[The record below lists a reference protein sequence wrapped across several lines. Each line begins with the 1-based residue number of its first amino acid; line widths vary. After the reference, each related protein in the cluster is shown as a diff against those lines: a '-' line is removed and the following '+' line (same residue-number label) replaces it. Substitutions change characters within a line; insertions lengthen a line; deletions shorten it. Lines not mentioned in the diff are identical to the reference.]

1 MTNKLEPG
9 LRAAA
14 SRSSGLRLSGGGPL
28 IGRWS
33 VGGKI
38 SEENSCHTGNL
49 DVRWVK
55 QFYLV
60 LHDSCHHASMD
71 SHRHASLDGVR
82 RFDHVGSVVHLR
94 VVSKIH
100 SPLGCES
107 RRMICDLKRDVAN
120 V

>member
-33 VGGKI
+33 VRGKI
-38 SEENSCHTGNL
+38 SEENNCHTGNL
-49 DVRWVK
+49 DARWVK

-60 LHDSCHHASMD
+60 LHDSCHHVSMD
-71 SHRHASLDGVR
+71 SHHHASLDGVR
-82 RFDHVGSVVHLR
+82 RYDHVGSVVHLR
-94 VVSKIH
+94 VVSTIL
-100 SPLGCES
+100 STQGYES
-107 RRMICDLKRDVAN
+107 R
-120 V
+120 